1 MYNSKFIE
9 LLKWKFNF
17 MLNPTRVELN
27 LVTVKVLKW
36 LSEVVL
42 RLSWGYGII
51 NVTPGILKQT
61 SYTLNSKS

>member
-9 LLKWKFNF
+9 LLSL
-17 MLNPTRVELN
+17 LNYRVELN